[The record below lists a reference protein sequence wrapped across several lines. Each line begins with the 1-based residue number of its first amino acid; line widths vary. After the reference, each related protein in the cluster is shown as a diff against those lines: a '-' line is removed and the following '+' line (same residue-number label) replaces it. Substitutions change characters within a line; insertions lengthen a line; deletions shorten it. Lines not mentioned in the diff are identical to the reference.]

1 MKDEKGGPRSNV
13 IALIRK
19 QSGPTPLTSVMML
32 QGLELIRVF
41 MTIPSGERRK
51 QILELAKQIA
61 AEDANT
67 KA

>member
-1 MKDEKGGPRSNV
+1 MKNEKDGPHSNV

-19 QSGPTPLTSVMML
+19 QSGPAPLSSVMML

-41 MTIPSGERRK
+41 MAIPSAERRK
-51 QILELAKQIA
+51 QILEFAKRTA
-61 AEDANT
+61 VDNT